1 MFNSKPVETVPTPQT
16 DAVVPPELVALSVL
30 QLDLDAPGEGWAA
43 FLAARGV
50 SITIDD
56 IGRASIRRSD
66 ARLLFT
72 ERREVEAKAR
82 EHAAAVERQAI
93 EQDQRFRA
101 SLGVGIDA
109 SLIPAGMTYGE
120 AVASVELDGA
130 ASGFQPRRTTLTE
143 DLFDGG
149 GMVFHPIRPTEE

>member
-56 IGRASIRRSD
+56 IGRASIRRS
-66 ARLLFT
+66 
-72 ERREVEAKAR
+72 EP
-82 EHAAAVERQAI
+82 H
-93 EQDQRFRA
+93 
-101 SLGVGIDA
+101 LGH
-109 SLIPAGMTYGE
+109 Y
-120 AVASVELDGA
+120 
-130 ASGFQPRRTTLTE
+130 
-143 DLFDGG
+143 
-149 GMVFHPIRPTEE
+149 